1 MKEEGMR
8 ERLFI
13 RVILFL
19 MLFSSVP
26 ARCETIDVHIK
37 GIDDG
42 VESTRQKDYKEAVL
56 FAKREAIE
64 RAGVKV
70 KAMTTVQDLVVN
82 SDYIESQAEGILLPG
97 YDIVDVGYTEDG
109 TYQVVLVG
117 KVAVA
122 ETRVEEPAP
131 PEGYV
136 YHTVVAGETL
146 ASLSA
151 QYRVPIKQL
160 YDINNL
166 TNAKLKTGQKIL
178 VPAGSGGTTQGR
190 GGSDASKDFFE
201 QFFGKDPR

>member
-1 MKEEGMR
+1 MR
-8 ERLFI
+8 VRLI
-13 RVILFL
+13 VGAILLL
-19 MLFSSVP
+19 MLLTSVP
-26 ARCETIDVHIK
+26 ARCETIDVHLK

-82 SDYIESQAEGILLPG
+82 SDYIESEAEGILLPG

-117 KVAVA
+117 KIAVA
-122 ETRVEEPAP
+122 ETGIKEAAP
-131 PEGYV
+131 PEGYQ
-136 YHTVVAGETL
+136 YHTVAAGETL
-146 ASLSA
+146 PSLSEK
-151 QYRVPIKQL
+151 YRVPIKQL
-160 YDINNL
+160 YDVNNL
-166 TNAKLKTGQKIL
+166 TTAQLKTGQKLL
-178 VPAGSGGTTQGR
+178 VPAGSVGMTRGR
-190 GGSDASKDFFE
+190 GGSDPSKDFFE